1 MRYINL
7 TELQNFIG
15 SNNAQLEFL
24 GNSAESII
32 LKQLDWTFL
41 PAKEVTITSVS
52 GLLTIGE
59 QYLSEITYIYLNG
72 TVLDISELTYNLVN
86 GTINVDIDST
96 YVIRYL
102 ITKEVT
108 VASVDL
114 LITLP
119 DQDITEITY
128 LEKDS
133 VILDINDFIYDLVNG
148 TITVFEDGTYTIRYT
163 LTKEVSIDSINGLIT
178 LPDQNITELKYVYR
192 QGIELDIEDFTYNLT
207 DGTII
212 VNIDGIYTVRYIPT
226 IEFKEIHTIN
236 SRYFNPKHYPIK
248 YVISV
253 MDTIRNV
260 ELVDFDII
268 DEQVLAFYAHIP
280 QPVRLEVIYRSGI
293 GLKEDIKYAIMITV
307 KSWFRNYQE
316 NLNNVSSYAIGDER
330 VTFSK
335 DLRSLPME
343 AREIINEYQ
352 NKRVTWYGSI
362 L

>member
-32 LKQLDWTFL
+32 LKQLDWTFI
-41 PAKEVTITSVS
+41 PAKEVTVQSVDALIT
-52 GLLTIGE
+52 LPD
-59 QYLSEITYIYLNG
+59 QYLSEITYLYLNG
-72 TVLDISELTYNLVN
+72 TELDISGLTYNLVN

-96 YVIRYL
+96 YLIRYL
-102 ITKEVT
+102 ITKEVS

-128 LEKDS
+128 LAKDG
-133 VILDINDFIYDLVNG
+133 VKIKNYTFDLING
-148 TITVFEDGTYTIRYT
+148 TIKVTEDGTYTVRYT